1 MAQLV
6 EALTRTTK
14 GCGFNPTS
22 GHIPRL
28 GVWSLVGTHV
38 GGNQLMFPSH
48 IHLSLPHYPLSKIN
62 KHILKWGLQKSKC
75 FFLFKRFLFIFK
87 RGEGRK
93 RREKHWRDSGCLLR
107 APSWRPGS
115 PPRHVP
121 SLGICLVTFGFIGL
135 SHTSQ
140 GKMLISCSCYSPSW
154 ICWDSAAMSSPQEPG
169 RETSTSNVAGPHS
182 GRKKTLKDITPAIR
196 YSSLQEIHIT
206 FVR

>member
-1 MAQLV
+1 MYQ
-6 EALTRTTK
+6 ERGREGEK
-14 GCGFNPTS
+14 G
-22 GHIPRL
+22 
-28 GVWSLVGTHV
+28 
-38 GGNQLMFPSH
+38 
-48 IHLSLPHYPLSKIN
+48 
-62 KHILKWGLQKSKC
+62 
-75 FFLFKRFLFIFK
+75 
-87 RGEGRK
+87 
-93 RREKHWRDSGCLLR
+93 EKHRCEKEKSV
-107 APSWRPGS
+107 ASPTRPDQGQNV